1 LIEPQKHGE
10 GLEVGGLVGGRHDG
24 GDRNGFDGGGKDEG
38 GLKPAEVE
46 TTVPVRLRPKK
57 LSLIARA
64 GRAHVS
70 YCLTRQGQG
79 HGRITWHTSS
89 R

>member
-1 LIEPQKHGE
+1 MRSVVSSAAAAMVKTAMDSTAAEKT
-10 GLEVGGLVGGRHDG
+10 DS
-24 GDRNGFDGGGKDEG
+24 
-38 GLKPAEVE
+38 KPAAEVE
-46 TTVPVRLRPKK
+46 TTLPVRLRPKK

-79 HGRITWHTSS
+79 RGRITWHTSS